1 MIITIDGP
9 AGAGKSTVARE
20 LAKRLGYRFLDT
32 GAMYRAVAW
41 AALQNQIDLD
51 NEVAIGKLIE
61 AISLEVGEGWIRVND
76 ADVTEAIRS
85 TDVTA
90 AVRHV
95 ADNPTVRTYLSAEQ
109 QRLAGDG
116 DIVTEGRDQG
126 TFVFPQAE
134 HKIFLTATPEERAR
148 RRQEQLQRHG
158 SAPTLS
164 EILDQ
169 QNQRD
174 YQDAHR
180 PVGRLVKAD
189 DAIEII
195 SDGMEIDQVLDRIVE
210 LLEN

>member
-1 MIITIDGP
+1 M
-9 AGAGKSTVARE
+9 ARE
-20 LAKRLGYRFLDT
+20 LANRLGFRFLDT

-41 AALQNQIDLD
+41 TALQDQIDLD
-51 NEVAIGKLIE
+51 DEAAIGKLVE
-61 AISLEVGEGWIRVND
+61 AIHLEVGEGWIRINGV
-76 ADVTEAIRS
+76 DVTEAIRS

-95 ADNPTVRTYLSAEQ
+95 ADNPTVRNYLSAEQ

-116 DIVTEGRDQG
+116 NIVTEGRDQG
-126 TFVFPQAE
+126 TFVFPKAE
-134 HKIFLTATPEERAR
+134 CKIFLTATPEERAR

-158 SAPTLS
+158 PAPTLS

-189 DAIEII
+189 DAIEIV
-195 SDGMEIDQVLDRIVE
+195 SDGMQIDQVLDRIVE
-210 LLEN
+210 FLEI

>member
-1 MIITIDGP
+1 M
-9 AGAGKSTVARE
+9 ARE
-20 LAKRLGYRFLDT
+20 LANRLGFRFLDT

-41 AALQNQIDLD
+41 TALQDQIDLD
-51 NEVAIGKLIE
+51 DEAAIGKLVE
-61 AISLEVGEGWIRVND
+61 AIHLEVGEGWIRINGV
-76 ADVTEAIRS
+76 DVTEAIRS

-95 ADNPTVRTYLSAEQ
+95 ADNPTVRNYLSAEQ

-116 DIVTEGRDQG
+116 NIVTEGRDQG
-126 TFVFPQAE
+126 TFVFPKAE
-134 HKIFLTATPEERAR
+134 CKIFLTATPEERAR

-158 SAPTLS
+158 PAPTLS

-195 SDGMEIDQVLDRIVE
+195 SDGMQIDQVLDRIVE
-210 LLEN
+210 FLEI